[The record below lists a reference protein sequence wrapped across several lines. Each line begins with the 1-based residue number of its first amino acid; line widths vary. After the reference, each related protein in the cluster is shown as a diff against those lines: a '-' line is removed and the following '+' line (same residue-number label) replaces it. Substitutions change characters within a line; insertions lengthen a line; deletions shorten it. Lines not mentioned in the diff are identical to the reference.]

1 MSIFNENLDYSIIN
15 SADFKEDSVREVIIN
30 PILKALGY
38 SAFGEHR
45 IIRSKNLKHPYI
57 QFGTKRESISII
69 PDYLCEVDNT
79 PRFILD
85 AKAPSETID
94 TGKKR

>member
-45 IIRSKNLKHPYI
+45 IIRSKN
-57 QFGTKRESISII
+57 
-69 PDYLCEVDNT
+69 
-79 PRFILD
+79 
-85 AKAPSETID
+85 
-94 TGKKR
+94 